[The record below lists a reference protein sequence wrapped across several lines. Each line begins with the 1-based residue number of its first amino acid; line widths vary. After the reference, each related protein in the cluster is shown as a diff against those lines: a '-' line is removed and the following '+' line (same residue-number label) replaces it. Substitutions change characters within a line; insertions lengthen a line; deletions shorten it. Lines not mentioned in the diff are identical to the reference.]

1 MATLNINDPKYFDPF
16 LKTLRDNTSLNYH
29 TENSYLIVYNFG
41 SETEKNIMKDI
52 EDQHKKEGHLSKFV
66 NLARYYL
73 VKNVLNNIEDKKL
86 SNKLSGC
93 LWLKQK
99 LS

>member
-41 SETEKNIMKDI
+41 YETEKNIMKDI

-93 LWLKQK
+93 L
-99 LS
+99 

>member
-1 MATLNINDPKYFDPF
+1 
-16 LKTLRDNTSLNYH
+16 
-29 TENSYLIVYNFG
+29 
-41 SETEKNIMKDI
+41 MKDI

-93 LWLKQK
+93 L
-99 LS
+99 

>member
-86 SNKLSGC
+86 SNKLSDC
-93 LWLKQK
+93 L
-99 LS
+99 

>member
-29 TENSYLIVYNFG
+29 AENSYLIVYNFG

-73 VKNVLNNIEDKKL
+73 VKNVLNNMK
-86 SNKLSGC
+86 NKRLANKINKC
-93 LWLKQK
+93 L
-99 LS
+99 